1 MHTHKEHKEITPA
14 LAGELCLER
23 DFIEVNF
30 LRLIQEEWI
39 LFIRSITVIVVD
51 NANVVAVLVY
61 VRVASVTKLL
71 KEDHDVIMR
80 RTYIIRERLSAQ

>member
-1 MHTHKEHKEITPA
+1 MSEIYREHEEITPA

-23 DFIEVNF
+23 DFIELSF
-30 LRLIQEEWI
+30 LHRLIQEEWV

-80 RTYIIRERLSAQ
+80 RTQ